1 MDTGELT
8 NQVNLID
15 STNLGFPINI
25 VISPDGKNA
34 YVADYVADGRLV
46 YYTRDTETGALT
58 YQDSIVDA
66 TNLISM
72 REAVVAPDG
81 KFVYAVA
88 YRSNSIVYWNRNT
101 DTGVS
106 ALFDLHFRW
115 CLFVFFFCQGVSS
128 TYADSYSL
136 LLALFYSPF
145 SFFLLLLRSPPTNHA
160 HHTLRHSQTKST

>member
-1 MDTGELT
+1 MTITDTTNLNGAYSVTVSPCGKNVYVVSGKTVCPTIVYWDRNMDTGELT

-46 YYTRDTETGALT
+46 YYTRDTETGALA

-66 TNLISM
+66 TNLVSM

-88 YRSNSIVYWNRNT
+88 YNANSIVYWNRNT

-106 ALFDLHFRW
+106 ALFDPHFRW
-115 CLFVFFFCQGVSS
+115 
-128 TYADSYSL
+128 
-136 LLALFYSPF
+136 
-145 SFFLLLLRSPPTNHA
+145 
-160 HHTLRHSQTKST
+160 